1 MTRFADGPVVEVS
14 VLIDAPVEVV
24 WDLVTDI
31 NIAARF
37 QDEFQEADWLDEGP
51 ALGARF
57 IGRNRMGDQT
67 WETTS
72 TIVAFQPGVVFRW
85 AVDDVDNPVATWTF
99 KLDREDDRTQVIFHR
114 IVGPGR
120 SGLTWAIKQDPDR
133 EEEIIALRDAQHR
146 KHMQAVLNGIK
157 ELAEN
162 ESSQSTVDSQK
173 VILADG

>member
-14 VLIDAPVEVV
+14 VSIDAPVDVV

-37 QDEFQEADWLDEGP
+37 QDEFQEAEWLDDGP
-51 ALGARF
+51 SLGARF

-72 TIVAFQPGVVFRW
+72 TIVAYQPERTFRW
-85 AVDDVDNPVATWTF
+85 AVEDVESPIATWTF
-99 KLDREDDRTQVIFHR
+99 NLKSEDNGTHLTFHR

-120 SGLTWAIKQDPDR
+120 SGLTWAIKQNPDR
-133 EEEIIALRDAQHR
+133 EEEIIARRDAQHR
-146 KHMQAVLNGIK
+146 QHMQAVLAGIK

-162 ESSQSTVDSQK
+162 N
-173 VILADG
+173 

>member
-1 MTRFADGPVVEVS
+1 MTRFVDGPVVEVTVS
-14 VLIDAPVEVV
+14 IDAPVGAV

-37 QDEFQEADWLDEGP
+37 QDEFQKAEWLDDGP

-72 TIVAFQPGVVFRW
+72 TIVAFQPGEMFRW
-85 AVDDVDNPVATWTF
+85 AVEDVDNPVATWTF
-99 KLDREDDRTQVIFHR
+99 ELIPEDNGTRLIFHR

-120 SGLTWAIKQDPDR
+120 SGLTWAIKQDPDH

-146 KHMQAVLNGIK
+146 THMTAVLQGIK
-157 ELAEN
+157 ALAE
-162 ESSQSTVDSQK
+162 
-173 VILADG
+173 